1 MKPRSPEYLLEF
13 AMQLLGAGLVASA
26 LLSGHLVSGEGSS
39 GEDKGLQN
47 YVHLSFDKLRGSR
60 YETAT
65 KGGKPSA
72 RLRKRADGY
81 EEIEII
87 NEQNF
92 YSVEL
97 EIGTPSQ
104 NVTVLLDTGSSDLW
118 VSGPENPY
126 CRPVSDT
133 QDDFNPLSWI
143 TRSTIVSGSA
153 TATASGSSG
162 IATMDCSEYGVFN
175 SSRSSTF
182 RSNNTGFQIS
192 YGDQTFASGT
202 WGTDTLNLGDANVT
216 GFSFAVANRSNSTVG
231 VFGIG
236 LPGLES
242 TYTGATASSDN
253 SYQYQN
259 FPMKLKAQG
268 TINHVAYSLF
278 LNEPDAHSGSI
289 LFGAVDHSRYSGQ
302 LYTIPLLNPYQSRGV
317 QNPIEFD
324 VTVQGVG
331 ISQSGSTKTITT
343 TKFPALLDSGT
354 TLTYMPYQL
363 TELIAARIG
372 ARYSS
377 SLGFYV
383 MPCPS
388 QNDNTQLLYDFG
400 GFQISANLSNYILGS
415 SGSSDVCYLGIIPL
429 SDSSAIFGDNF
440 LINAYVVYDLE
451 NYEVSMAQARFNA
464 TERQIEV
471 ISGSVPG
478 AVKAPSYS
486 ATWSTV
492 QTISSGGGA
501 FTSGAAATST
511 GTSTTSKTSQHKAAG
526 DRLAPTS
533 FFVLVAWALSFLV

>member
-1 MKPRSPEYLLEF
+1 
-13 AMQLLGAGLVASA
+13 MQLLALGVVSTV
-26 LLSGHLVSGEGSS
+26 LLSGHLVNGEVESL
-39 GEDKGLQN
+39 EN

-126 CRPVSDT
+126 CMPVSGT

-143 TRSTIVSGSA
+143 TRSTLVSGSA
-153 TATASGSSG
+153 TATSSGSSG

-278 LNEPDAHSGSI
+278 LDEPEAHSGSI
-289 LFGAVDHSRYSGQ
+289 LFGAVDHSKYSGQ
-302 LYTIPLLNPYQSRGV
+302 LYTIPLLNPYQNRGV

-377 SLGFYV
+377 NLGFYV
-383 MPCPS
+383 MPCPAD
-388 QNDNTQLLYDFG
+388 NDNTQLLYDFG

-415 SGSSDVCYLGIIPL
+415 SSSSNVCYLGIIPL
-429 SDSSAIFGDNF
+429 SDSNAIFGDNF

-464 TERQIEV
+464 TQSQIEV
-471 ISGSVPG
+471 INGSVPS

-492 QTISSGGGA
+492 QSITSGGGA
-501 FTSGAAATST
+501 FTSGAAGST
-511 GTSTTSKTSQHKAAG
+511 TTATSTTSKTSQHKAAG
-526 DRLAPTS
+526 DKLAPTS
-533 FFVLVAWALSFLV
+533 IFVLVAWAFSFVV